1 MKTSF
6 MIITF
11 EIFSFLMSYK
21 NKNTPHIKCG
31 HIEVGGTKNGTYMWS
46 PQFYF
51 FRILVQMFSVLG
63 MGASMVN

>member
-1 MKTSF
+1 MKTSI

-11 EIFSFLMSYK
+11 ENFSFLMSYK
-21 NKNTPHIKCG
+21 NKNTLCIECG
-31 HIEVGGTKNGTYMWS
+31 HIEAGGTKNGTYMWS

-51 FRILVQMFSVLG
+51 SRILVQMFSVLA